1 MTAGHGGHDFRLL
14 DALEEIKGIGFAG
27 NIWRV
32 VRSQRSVFDGSRG
45 SGRWNPSDLEVLYAA
60 QEADGALAEIH
71 FHLSLGQRIFPTRIQ
86 HTLYQLS
93 VKMGQTLHL
102 VDMDALIALGVEP
115 SRYGEMLYHRTQE
128 IADAAAFLGFDGLI
142 APSAR
147 WTCQNLV
154 LFLDSFNIEDLDI
167 ISEEDVNWAEWIAR
181 NRTPS

>member
-1 MTAGHGGHDFRLL
+1 MKT
-14 DALEEIKGIGFAG
+14 
-27 NIWRV
+27 
-32 VRSQRSVFDGSRG
+32 
-45 SGRWNPSDLEVLYAA
+45 
-60 QEADGALAEIH
+60 
-71 FHLSLGQRIFPTRIQ
+71 
-86 HTLYQLS
+86 
-93 VKMGQTLHL
+93 GQTLHL